1 MQFNLGRALLIV
13 IAITTGAIIVW
24 SLKPRPIEV
33 NTAKVTVGRFIATV
47 DEDGKTRVQERY
59 VVDAPLAGRLLR
71 IALKAGDR
79 VTQGSTI
86 ATILPTPV
94 PFLDPRARRETE
106 ERLGA
111 AEAARERASA
121 EIERARA
128 EASQAQNELVRVQ
141 TLVQRGVSAKQ
152 ALERA
157 ETTARVTDR
166 QLSGAEFQSHAAEH
180 AVAQAKAL
188 LQRYDQGTTALTE
201 AWSVTA
207 PVSGQVLK
215 ILQESEAIVA
225 PGTPLL
231 AIGDP
236 RALEIVVDVLSSDAV
251 EIKPGADVLI
261 ERWGGQEVLDG
272 RVRRVEPSAFTK
284 ISTLGVE
291 EQRTNVIVDFASP
304 PELWAGLGDG
314 YRVEARI
321 TKFVRDNVTIVPAV
335 SLFRTGDTWNVYV
348 VIDGRAES
356 RAVEVLRQS
365 GRWAAITSGLTA
377 GEAVIV
383 YPSDSVRPGVRVEQA
398 KSSG

>member
-1 MQFNLGRALLIV
+1 
-13 IAITTGAIIVW
+13 
-24 SLKPRPIEV
+24 
-33 NTAKVTVGRFIATV
+33 
-47 DEDGKTRVQERY
+47 
-59 VVDAPLAGRLLR
+59 
-71 IALKAGDR
+71 
-79 VTQGSTI
+79 
-86 ATILPTPV
+86 
-94 PFLDPRARRETE
+94 
-106 ERLGA
+106 
-111 AEAARERASA
+111 
-121 EIERARA
+121 
-128 EASQAQNELVRVQ
+128 VQ
-141 TLVQRGVSAKQ
+141 TLAQRGVSAKQ

-157 ETTARVTDR
+157 ETTARVTER

-215 ILQESEAIVA
+215 VLQESEAIVA

-236 RALEIVVDVLSSDAV
+236 RALEIVVDVLSPDAV

-291 EQRTNVIVDFASP
+291 EQRTNVIIDFASP
-304 PELWAGLGDG
+304 PEMWAGLGDG

-321 TKFVRDNVTIVPAV
+321 TKFVRDNATIVPAG
-335 SLFRTGDTWNVYV
+335 SLFRSGDTWNVYV

-356 RAVEVLRQS
+356 RAVVVLRQS
-365 GRWAAITSGLTA
+365 GRWAAIASGLAA
-377 GEAVIV
+377 GETVIV
-383 YPSDSVRPGVRVEQA
+383 YPSDSVRPGVRVQQA
-398 KSSG
+398 KTAG